1 MMEIADLLKFL
12 FQSSFG
18 CEHMVTSLEGA
29 IEYIKRES
37 ESLNY
42 LEGEELTDRLDGD
55 YVRLHLGC
63 LKRGI
68 DAEALGKL
76 FFLSAR
82 KEEDGKAR
90 LEEKLAVARGLIC
103 ESALPFSPLDF
114 DSAVAKWRD
123 NGYPAIHHS
132 DTFRREYR
140 PAYRVIALEFIK
152 DLTLL

>member
-1 MMEIADLLKFL
+1 MEIADLLKFL
-12 FQSSFG
+12 YQSSLG

-37 ESLNY
+37 ESLCNSK
-42 LEGEELTDRLDGD
+42 GEDELIDRLDGD

-76 FFLSAR
+76 FFLSA
-82 KEEDGKAR
+82 KKEDGKAR
-90 LEEKLAVARGLIC
+90 LEEKLAVARSLIC
-103 ESALPFSPLDF
+103 ESALPFSLLDF
-114 DSAVAKWRD
+114 DSAVGKWRD

-140 PAYRVIALEFIK
+140 PAYRVIASELIK
-152 DLTLL
+152 DLPLL